1 MTESAPVYWY
11 CLKAKTKREHIA
23 AQILR
28 SRTDLEVFCPR
39 VSITKKTVRGPKAF
53 TEALF
58 PGYLFCRFN
67 FEESSRL
74 VSYAQDIKGIVKFG
88 QQVPLI
94 PDLVVENLKVALPQE
109 TAEIKPPTIEEGE
122 LVEIIQGCFQGE
134 SGKVTQV
141 DKCTNRVNLLI
152 EFLGNHV
159 QIEVPSHSLIN
170 SKPSNPG
177 ESLGLQ
183 ATANP

>member
-1 MTESAPVYWY
+1 MPEKKPVQWY

-23 AQILR
+23 AKILR
-28 SRTDLEVFCPR
+28 SRTELEVFCPR

-58 PGYLFCRFN
+58 PGYLFSQFN
-67 FEESSRL
+67 FEESSKL
-74 VSYAQDIKGIVKFG
+74 VAYSQDIIGIVKFG
-88 QQVPLI
+88 ERI
-94 PDLVVENLKVALPQE
+94 PVIPHSVIERLKEALPQE

-122 LVEIIQGCFQGE
+122 LVEIIQGCFEGE

-141 DKCTNRVNLLI
+141 DQITNRVHLLI

-159 QIEVPSHSLIN
+159 EIELPTSTIIN
-170 SKPSNPG
+170 TKPADPG
-177 ESLGLQ
+177 VSLGLQ
-183 ATANP
+183 ASTQP